1 MVGDALEE
9 TLSATE
15 LLLEGEGGIKGR
27 RVGREVTLQGI

>member
-15 LLLEGEGGIKGR
+15 LLREGEEGVKGR
-27 RVGREVTLQGI
+27 RVGREVALQGI

>member
-15 LLLEGEGGIKGR
+15 LLQEGEGGGKGR